1 MDHPLI
7 PNINDLTTEQLG
19 ETVVSLNKKLSIAYR
34 LGNHD
39 LCNQIRMAIETYQNK
54 YQEKIR
60 KSQSGSEFDGII
72 DITWTLD
79 YNTL

>member
-7 PNINDLTTEQLG
+7 PNIDDLTTEQLG

-54 YQEKIR
+54 YQEKIQVTV
-60 KSQSGSEFDGII
+60 KEMII
-72 DITWTLD
+72 MTD
-79 YNTL
+79 

>member
-7 PNINDLTTEQLG
+7 PNIDDLTTEQLG

-60 KSQSGSEFDGII
+60 KSQSGTEFDGII
-72 DITWTLD
+72 DIT
-79 YNTL
+79 

>member
-7 PNINDLTTEQLG
+7 PNIDDLTTEQLG
-19 ETVVSLNKKLSIAYR
+19 ETVVSHNKKLSIAYR

-60 KSQSGSEFDGII
+60 KSQSGTEFDGII
-72 DITWTLD
+72 DIT
-79 YNTL
+79 